1 MNEKIIWLWQ
11 NELLPKRYIRFF
23 LHPYEDKASIT
34 IRLLTIWVEW
44 CQNICSAASL
54 QEMVHFVKGNS
65 FCIWNFFQLNSL
77 LFITCSFGG
86 GVSTYY
92 FGCVV
97 YKNIINETS
106 FFIKLYS
113 LKCWFWWFRGGV
125 LLNIMKRNIDGVMS
139 TFAKT

>member
-1 MNEKIIWLWQ
+1 MHLSIGWMKKLYDYDRMNCYQSVIQKD
-11 NELLPKRYIRFF
+11 IRFF

-54 QEMVHFVKGNS
+54 QEMVHFVKENS

-86 GVSTYY
+86 GVST
-92 FGCVV
+92 
-97 YKNIINETS
+97 
-106 FFIKLYS
+106 
-113 LKCWFWWFRGGV
+113 
-125 LLNIMKRNIDGVMS
+125 
-139 TFAKT
+139 